1 VRPSV
6 PSAELRVLIVDD
18 HRLFAESLMAVL
30 SEDERIRVV
39 GIATD
44 GQQAV
49 ELARELL
56 PDVILMDLKMP
67 LMDGVEATR
76 KVREANVPTQILM
89 LTGAE
94 NGVDPA
100 DAIEAGA
107 NAFLRK
113 EQGVDELRRVFF
125 EVASLTKAFSA
136 SARER

>member
-1 VRPSV
+1 VPPPS
-6 PSAELRVLIVDD
+6 PAGELRVLLVDD
-18 HRLFAESLMAVL
+18 HRLFAEALMAVL

-49 ELARELL
+49 ELAHELL

-67 LMDGVEATR
+67 VLDGLEATR
-76 KVREANVPTQILM
+76 QIRETDATSGILM

-94 NGVDPA
+94 ERIDPA

-113 EQGVDELRRVFF
+113 EQGIDELRRVFF
-125 EVASLTKAFSA
+125 EVASLTKALGA
-136 SARER
+136 AARA

>member
-1 VRPSV
+1 VAPSS
-6 PSAELRVLIVDD
+6 PAGELRVLIVDD

-44 GQQAV
+44 GEQAV
-49 ELARELL
+49 DVARELL

-67 LMDGVEATR
+67 VLDGLEATR
-76 KVREANVPTQILM
+76 QIRETDSATGILV
-89 LTGAE
+89 LTGTSDE
-94 NGVDPA
+94 IDPA

-113 EQGVDELRRVFF
+113 EQGIEELRRVFF
-125 EVASLTKAFSA
+125 EVASLTRALGS
-136 SARER
+136 SVRV

>member
-1 VRPSV
+1 VRPSS
-6 PSAELRVLIVDD
+6 PAGELRVLIVDD

-49 ELARELL
+49 EVARELL

-67 LMDGVEATR
+67 VLDGLEATR
-76 KVREANVPTQILM
+76 QIRETDAAAGILV

-94 NGVDPA
+94 EGVDPA
-100 DAIEAGA
+100 DAIKAGA

-113 EQGVDELRRVFF
+113 EQSIEELRRVFF
-125 EVASLTKAFSA
+125 EVASLTKALGA
-136 SARER
+136 SSRR